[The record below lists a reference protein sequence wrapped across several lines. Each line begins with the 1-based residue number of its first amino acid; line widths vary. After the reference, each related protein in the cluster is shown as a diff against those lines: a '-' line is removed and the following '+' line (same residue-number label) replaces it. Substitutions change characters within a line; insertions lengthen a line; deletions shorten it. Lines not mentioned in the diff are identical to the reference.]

1 MPALGRLTGRGG
13 TANLEVVL
21 KTKPDLILDF
31 GSVRDTYVSL
41 ADNVQ
46 EQTKIA
52 YVLIDGRFEATP
64 AALRLLGDILGLTT
78 RGDELAKYVEDTFA
92 EIDKALAATPA
103 DKRPRVYLARGPDGL
118 ETGVVGSINTE
129 IIERAGG
136 RNVAE
141 AAGQRGLV
149 RASMEQVIVADP
161 EIILTWDR
169 NFFDRVEE
177 RPAVGRRA
185 RRARAARLSGPY
197 GALRL
202 GRPAA
207 VAQPRHRAEVA
218 RRAVLPGEIP
228 ARPSRNHPGVLSS
241 VLSRGPKRARAGHP
255 DRMVEGTSTERTTL
269 AALSGYRLGVLG
281 GLALLL
287 AALMLAAALVG
298 AYPLSLGEM
307 LAAVGRRLTGAPP
320 QGQIDTVLFEVRLPR
335 VLAAVVVGAAIAA
348 AGAAYQTLF
357 RNPLVSPDILGVSTG
372 AGLGAVL
379 GIFLSLPVAGIQLS
393 AFVIGLAT
401 VGLVYGI
408 ASMVHGRDPILVLVL
423 AGVVVG
429 SLAGAAIS
437 LMKILADPY
446 DQLPAIVFWLLGSLS
461 AIRKGE
467 VWAAVPLV
475 LIGLVPLVLL
485 RWRINVLSLGDE
497 EAKALGVEAGRLRLF
512 VIAAATL
519 MTASV
524 VAISGVIGWVG
535 LVIPHIA
542 RMAVGPSFDRLLPT
556 AMLMGASYLLLVD
569 TLARTMARIEVP
581 IGILTAIIGAPFF
594 LWLLAKGREG
604 WS

>member
-1 MPALGRLTGRGG
+1 MMDGTAPIRVARGVFGLHRLT
-13 TANLEVVL
+13 
-21 KTKPDLILDF
+21 
-31 GSVRDTYVSL
+31 
-41 ADNVQ
+41 
-46 EQTKIA
+46 
-52 YVLIDGRFEATP
+52 
-64 AALRLLGDILGLTT
+64 
-78 RGDELAKYVEDTFA
+78 
-92 EIDKALAATPA
+92 
-103 DKRPRVYLARGPDGL
+103 
-118 ETGVVGSINTE
+118 
-129 IIERAGG
+129 
-136 RNVAE
+136 
-141 AAGQRGLV
+141 
-149 RASMEQVIVADP
+149 
-161 EIILTWDR
+161 
-169 NFFDRVEE
+169 
-177 RPAVGRRA
+177 
-185 RRARAARLSGPY
+185 
-197 GALRL
+197 
-202 GRPAA
+202 
-207 VAQPRHRAEVA
+207 
-218 RRAVLPGEIP
+218 
-228 ARPSRNHPGVLSS
+228 
-241 VLSRGPKRARAGHP
+241 
-255 DRMVEGTSTERTTL
+255 
-269 AALSGYRLGVLG
+269 VLG

-287 AALMLAAALVG
+287 AALVVAASLVG
-298 AYPLSLGEM
+298 AYPLSLGDV
-307 LAAVGRRLTGAPP
+307 LAAVGRQVTGAAP

-335 VLAAVVVGAAIAA
+335 VLAAVLIGAALAA
-348 AGAAYQTLF
+348 AGAAYQALF

-379 GIFLSLPVAGIQLS
+379 GIFLSLPVAAIQLL
-393 AFVIGLAT
+393 AFVVGLAV
-401 VGLVYGI
+401 VGLVYAI
-408 ASMVHGRDPILVLVL
+408 ASVVHGREPILVLVL

-461 AIRKGE
+461 AIRRGE

-475 LIGLVPLVLL
+475 LVGLVPLVLL

-497 EAKALGVEAGRLRLF
+497 EARALGVEAGRLRFL
-512 VIAAATL
+512 VVAAATL

-556 AMLMGASYLLLVD
+556 AMLLGASYLLLVD